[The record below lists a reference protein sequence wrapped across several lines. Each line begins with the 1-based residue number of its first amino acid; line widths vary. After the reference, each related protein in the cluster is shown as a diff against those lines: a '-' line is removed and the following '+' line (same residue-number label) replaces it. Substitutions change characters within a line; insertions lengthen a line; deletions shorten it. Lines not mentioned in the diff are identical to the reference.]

1 MGKRPPAPAAEV
13 AAAKKKPCPAEEK
26 KNPAP
31 KGEASKEKARPA
43 ENPAPGGEPK
53 PPPMSQAKVIAA
65 VLNGTAG
72 FEGDVAGNGF
82 IKAWAVELS
91 VYVQKELMRFLRENP
106 ELSPHGGVPN
116 SPLLIPPLRITG
128 TPATG
133 GQTSFREVMNFENL
147 RNSIAST
154 SQYEAAGTVFMLD
167 AFSDTG
173 IGSDRFTPTSLG
185 AAAQNWSPETFA
197 RSAPRPQERRFS
209 FDVPIP
215 AQIVDINVAQRA
227 STIAAATGAA
237 TGNDVVF
244 AKAVPVIAGRAMVV
258 SWYAAMAEALEK
270 GEKERVGKLLEAAV
284 SVPIRLR
291 MAADLESC
299 RLASL
304 SFMEAWHCADAASG
318 AASFWQWSSVV
329 AKLKD
334 VAAAL
339 AANKPISFLVDVL
352 KTIGAQHRGKPA
364 GPNTVR
370 ALKAVAPFLASDDCW
385 SALSLAESCS
395 PELRDPTIL
404 MFVANHCSAKAAFG
418 AEAGAAPGAEELLVF
433 SFNCMRAFRISGDHP
448 KRSAPYTTTRLVGAD
463 KKSSGLLHEWCKKR
477 DLVDYLW
484 HELEL
489 MTAAAPGAAGTTTA
503 AAAVA
508 AFPAFR
514 APMDVLKRFSATGE
528 HAGSFGDVGDN
539 DEGRGGFASEFALQ
553 VAEYQERLGDAA
565 AKALTD
571 LLWGLWSGE
580 FDDAIA
586 SLCAADLAPQPAPG
600 GFLWHRY
607 LNDASSGLGEKYRAF
622 AAATTKGPVAAD
634 ESAAPGALGM
644 SEFGLEER
652 EDAKKI
658 QELVSAMRR
667 KTVTFASAP
676 GEEVTA
682 QSLAKVWSGMRLGH
696 SWPSRKKKESVRAFV
711 FFR

>member
-1 MGKRPPAPAAEV
+1 MPSKKDKRERSEEEASN
-13 AAAKKKPCPAEEK
+13 KKPRPAEEK
-26 KNPAP
+26 
-31 KGEASKEKARPA
+31 
-43 ENPAPGGEPK
+43 NPAPGGEPGTASAGSGGEPK
-53 PPPMSQAKVIAA
+53 PPMSQTKVIAA

-72 FEGDVAGNGF
+72 LAGDVVGNG
-82 IKAWAVELS
+82 IKAWAVDLS
-91 VYVQKELMRFLRENP
+91 VYVHKALLRFLRENP
-106 ELSPHGGVPN
+106 ELSPRGVVPN

-133 GQTSFREVMNFENL
+133 GQQAHTATSFREVMNFENL

-173 IGSDRFTPTSLG
+173 IGSDRLTTTSLE

-227 STIAAATGAA
+227 PTIAAATGAA

-258 SWYAAMAEALEK
+258 SWYAAMAEALAN
-270 GEKERVGKLLEAAV
+270 GEKERAGKLLEAAV

-339 AANKPISFLVDVL
+339 AANKAIPFLVEVL
-352 KTIGAQHRGKPA
+352 KTIGVQHRGKPA
-364 GPNTVR
+364 GANTIR
-370 ALKAVAPFLASDDCW
+370 ALKAAAPFLASDDCW
-385 SALSLAESCS
+385 SALALAESCI

-418 AEAGAAPGAEELLVF
+418 AEAAAATGAEELLVF
-433 SFNCMRAFRISGDHP
+433 SFNCMRAYRIAGDHP
-448 KRSAPYTTTRLVGAD
+448 KREVYSSTRLVGAD
-463 KKSSGLLHEWCKKR
+463 KKSSGLLHAWCKTR
-477 DLVDYLW
+477 DLVDYLR

-489 MTAAAPGAAGTTTA
+489 MTAAAPGAAGTT

-514 APMDVLKRFSATGE
+514 TPMDVLKRFSATGE
-528 HAGSFGDVGDN
+528 HAWSFGDVGDN
-539 DEGRGGFASEFALQ
+539 DAERGGLAAELALQ
-553 VAEYQERLGDAA
+553 VAEHQDLLAGDAP

-586 SLCAADLAPQPAPG
+586 SLCAAYLAPPNRP
-600 GFLWHRY
+600 
-607 LNDASSGLGEKYRAF
+607 
-622 AAATTKGPVAAD
+622 
-634 ESAAPGALGM
+634 
-644 SEFGLEER
+644 
-652 EDAKKI
+652 
-658 QELVSAMRR
+658 
-667 KTVTFASAP
+667 
-676 GEEVTA
+676 
-682 QSLAKVWSGMRLGH
+682 LA
-696 SWPSRKKKESVRAFV
+696 V
-711 FFR
+711 FFGIGI